1 MTATHDARGDGTRG
15 DGTRG
20 DGTRGDGA
28 RGDGATAAASSDLA
42 APSAPAAPAQA
53 GSAQGR
59 PSHAAHAH
67 RPPCEVR
74 LEKVSRWYGDVLA
87 LDAVD
92 LVIGPGVTG
101 LLGPNGAGKST
112 LIRLVLGLADPG
124 DGSVLV
130 GGQAVRNNLS
140 VLARIGYVP
149 DGDRLYEELTL
160 RRFLVD
166 QARQRG
172 FTREDAASRVVE
184 VVERVG
190 MTNAID
196 RRTGAFSKGMRQRL
210 KLAQALLH
218 DPDVLVL
225 DEPLTG
231 LDPVMRRDFIRVV
244 RELGDEGVTV
254 LVSSHVLHEIE
265 AMTNGIV
272 LLHHGQVVAEGTVPH
287 IRDLLDKYA
296 RRIRVTTC
304 RPRELCQ
311 QLLAHDGLLAGLEL
325 VDGGVVLETLRPDRM
340 CTLVAELAADGRV
353 DVAGLEPL
361 DEDLSSVFAYLVN

>member
-1 MTATHDARGDGTRG
+1 VTTRP
-15 DGTRG
+15 R
-20 DGTRGDGA
+20 
-28 RGDGATAAASSDLA
+28 
-42 APSAPAAPAQA
+42 
-53 GSAQGR
+53 
-59 PSHAAHAH
+59 
-67 RPPCEVR
+67 CELR
-74 LEKVSRWYGDVLA
+74 LSKVSRWYGDVLA

-112 LIRLVLGLADPG
+112 LIRLITGLASPG
-124 DGSVLV
+124 DGTVLV
-130 GGQAVRNNLS
+130 DGQPVRNNLP

-149 DGDRLYEELTL
+149 DGDGLYEELTL
-160 RRFLVD
+160 RRFLQD

-172 FTREDAASRVVE
+172 FTKAGAMARAEQ

-190 MTNAID
+190 MANAID
-196 RRTGAFSKGMRQRL
+196 RPTGSFSKGMRQRL

-272 LLHHGQVVAEGTVPH
+272 LLHHGQVLAEGTVPD

-296 RRIRVTTC
+296 RRIRVMTS
-304 RPRELCQ
+304 RPRELATA
-311 QLLAHDGLLAGLEL
+311 LLAQDGLLAALSL

-340 CTLVAELAADGRV
+340 CTAVAELAADARIDITAV
-353 DVAGLEPL
+353 EPL

>member
-1 MTATHDARGDGTRG
+1 MTATLDPR
-15 DGTRG
+15 
-20 DGTRGDGA
+20 
-28 RGDGATAAASSDLA
+28 
-42 APSAPAAPAQA
+42 A
-53 GSAQGR
+53 GSGQG
-59 PSHAAHAH
+59 AATHG
-67 RPPCEVR
+67 RRTPCELR
-74 LEKVSRWYGDVLA
+74 MSKVSRWYGDVLA

-112 LIRLVLGLADPG
+112 LIRLITGLATPG
-124 DGSVLV
+124 DGTVLV
-130 GGQAVRNNLS
+130 DGQPVRNNLS

-149 DGDRLYEELTL
+149 DGDGLYEELTL
-160 RRFLVD
+160 RRFLTD

-172 FTREDAASRVVE
+172 FTREAAGRRVIE

-190 MTNAID
+190 MTAAID

-254 LVSSHVLHEIE
+254 VVSSHVLHEIE
-265 AMTNGIV
+265 AMTNGII
-272 LLHHGQVVAEGTVPH
+272 LLHHGQVLAEGTVPD

-296 RRIRVTTC
+296 RRIRVMTS
-304 RPRELCQ
+304 RPRELAG
-311 QLLAHDGLLAGLEL
+311 QLLAHEGLLAGLTL
-325 VDGGVVLETLRPDRM
+325 ADDGVVLETLRPDRM
-340 CTLVAELAADGRV
+340 CTLLAELAADGRIDITAV
-353 DVAGLEPL
+353 EPL